1 MITSAAEFLD
11 LRFSEDPSKH
21 QRAAHEDAPLH
32 VWHELV
38 EAYPESRFWVAHN
51 KSVPS
56 EILRLLASDEDARI
70 RAMVAMKRKLDEATQ
85 EILARD
91 PDSGVRMSIA
101 RNERATER
109 VLRSMLADPWDEIRK
124 VVKDRL
130 Q

>member
-1 MITSAAEFLD
+1 
-11 LRFSEDPSKH
+11 
-21 QRAAHEDAPLH
+21 
-32 VWHELV
+32 
-38 EAYPESRFWVAHN
+38 
-51 KSVPS
+51 
-56 EILRLLASDEDARI
+56 
-70 RAMVAMKRKLDEATQ
+70 MVAMKRKLDEATQ